1 MSVALSDSHPLPI
14 DVQENLVRLSG
25 SVGLPP
31 AEVIRQA
38 LDLFAQEWE
47 DRQAAE
53 RITPRAAE
61 LRDVIARKPR
71 PSTWHDSDEPL
82 F

>member
-14 DVQENLVRLSG
+14 DVQEHLVRLADSA
-25 SVGLPP
+25 GLPP
-31 AEVIRQA
+31 AEVLRKA
-38 LDLFAQEWE
+38 LDLFAQELE

-61 LRDVIARKPR
+61 LRDILAQ
-71 PSTWHDSDEPL
+71 SQTFHL
-82 F
+82 A